1 MSKNYPNFQRQKF
14 MLIFIKLAGDR
25 LSKIDLQKLIFLF
38 QQKYRITFYDF
49 IPYHYGC
56 YSFQA
61 NEDMHILQK
70 QGWISIKD
78 KDIEIV
84 NKYSKLIDCYA
95 DVKRF
100 LSTYNDVRGNELIK
114 TVYTSYPYYAIN
126 SKIAHRLLTKDELK
140 KIQNVRQTGIR
151 KSETL
156 FTIGYEGITIEA
168 YINKLIQNDIRLI
181 CDVRNNPI
189 SRKFGFSKTMLSS
202 ILQEINIEYVH
213 MPELGIVSEKRKE
226 LRGQADYETLF
237 DEYKKT
243 LPKKKVY
250 IKKVFDLLCDKKR
263 IALTCFEKDHNLC
276 HRHILSQFIKDN
288 YTARVVNL

>member
-1 MSKNYPNFQRQKF
+1 MAKDYPNFQRQKF

-38 QQKYRITFYDF
+38 QQKHKFNFYDF

-70 QGWISIKD
+70 QGWISIED
-78 KDIEIV
+78 KKIELI
-84 NKYSKLIDCYA
+84 NKYPQLIDCYA

-100 LSTYNDVRGNELIK
+100 LSTHNNVRGDELIK

-126 SKIAHRLLTKDELK
+126 SKIAHRLLTKDELN
-140 KIQNVRQTGIR
+140 KIQNVRQEGIR
-151 KSETL
+151 KSKTL

-168 YINKLIQNDIRLI
+168 YINKLIQNDIRLV

-189 SRKFGFSKTMLSS
+189 SRKFGFSKKTLSK
-202 ILQEINIEYVH
+202 ILQEINIAYVH
-213 MPELGIVSEKRKE
+213 MPELGIVSEKRKDIKE
-226 LRGQADYETLF
+226 LDDYKTLF
-237 DEYKKT
+237 NEYKKN
-243 LPKKKVY
+243 LQKKKSYVE
-250 IKKVFDLLCDKKR
+250 KVFDLLCKQER
-263 IALTCFEKDHNLC
+263 IALTCFEKDPNLC
-276 HRHILSQFIKDN
+276 HRHILGQFITDN
-288 YTARVVNL
+288 YAVRVVDI